1 LQHQE
6 WPASASAIQE
16 DVLDER
22 RNHDRLRV
30 RMPATIA
37 FGRRSAAVDCV
48 VLDFSAGGACLELKI
63 PLGIPDEFELTIS
76 HSNIIHPCLV
86 VWRKPRRFGVA
97 FEQTTQQG
105 YCLS

>member
-1 LQHQE
+1 M
-6 WPASASAIQE
+6 ASASAMQE
-16 DVLDER
+16 HVLDERTLDER

-30 RMPATIA
+30 RMPATIV

-63 PLGIPDEFELTIS
+63 PLGIPDEFELTIR

-86 VWRKPRRFGVA
+86 VWRKPRRLGVA
-97 FEQTTQQG
+97 FEQTTQQH
-105 YCLS
+105 CSLS